1 MGIKQSRY
9 HSQKQSPPRRE
20 SANTQTASGLSQSV
34 NSITI
39 DGRQY
44 HNDQTSTYILPKD
57 EIEQDRLN
65 SQHFAV
71 KALFNNKNI
80 LDSIEKSLP
89 KGAAILDIGCGT
101 GCWVME
107 MAVNY
112 PEHNFTGVDLS
123 DMFPTTI
130 RPENA
135 KFELMNVLGGLPFS
149 DNTFDFVNMRF
160 MATAF
165 FYEMLKENDKEPLIS
180 TKLGSLL
187 EEGNFKLIEKQEK
200 GLQYKAPMNA
210 LTRELISC
218 WKLTVLALKPLLA
231 KRLVQNPDAYE
242 ALIDKYIEGL
252 VEEHSKIKIV
262 AYAARKI
269 TQKEH
274 EKNDEENK
282 GKEKEE
288 TKEDEE

>member
-9 HSQKQSPPRRE
+9 HRQKQSPPRRE

-65 SQHFAV
+65 SVNEVACRY
-71 KALFNNKNI
+71 LTN
-80 LDSIEKSLP
+80 SIEKSLP

-135 KFELMNVLGGLPFS
+135 KFELMNVLGGLPFD

-187 EEGNFKLIEKQEK
+187 QEGNFKLIEKQEK

-262 AYAARKI
+262 AYAASKI
-269 TQKEH
+269 TQKDD

-282 GKEKEE
+282 GKEKEK

>member
-9 HSQKQSPPRRE
+9 HRQKQSPPRRE

-101 GCWVME
+101 GCWVMVKQSYSYFIQLFNN
-107 MAVNY
+107 A
-112 PEHNFTGVDLS
+112 FLS
-123 DMFPTTI
+123 
-130 RPENA
+130 
-135 KFELMNVLGGLPFS
+135 LGNG
-149 DNTFDFVNMRF
+149 
-160 MATAF
+160 
-165 FYEMLKENDKEPLIS
+165 
-180 TKLGSLL
+180 
-187 EEGNFKLIEKQEK
+187 
-200 GLQYKAPMNA
+200 
-210 LTRELISC
+210 C
-218 WKLTVLALKPLLA
+218 
-231 KRLVQNPDAYE
+231 
-242 ALIDKYIEGL
+242 
-252 VEEHSKIKIV
+252 
-262 AYAARKI
+262 
-269 TQKEH
+269 
-274 EKNDEENK
+274 
-282 GKEKEE
+282 
-288 TKEDEE
+288 